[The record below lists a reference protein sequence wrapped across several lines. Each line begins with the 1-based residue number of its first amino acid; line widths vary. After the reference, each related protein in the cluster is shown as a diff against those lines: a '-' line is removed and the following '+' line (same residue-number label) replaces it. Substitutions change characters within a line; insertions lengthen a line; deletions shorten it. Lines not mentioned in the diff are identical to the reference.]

1 MRLYLQSMDRAPLV
15 TLEEAKMQVATWQKE
30 GKVVA
35 ACSGSFDLLHAGHVR
50 FLEEA
55 KLQGDVLVVL
65 LNSDVSIQGYKGPS
79 RPIIPE
85 QNRATLLT
93 ALRAVDLVML
103 FDDLTPL
110 AILDELRPN
119 VLVNGGDYGLDCIE
133 RPIVEAYGG
142 RIYIVE
148 RTTASEATSAI
159 IAKIRA
165 TE

>member
-1 MRLYLQSMDRAPLV
+1 MLLCVCIYNLWIARHLSHWKKQKCRSLPGKKKGRSWQRA
-15 TLEEAKMQVATWQKE
+15 
-30 GKVVA
+30 VV
-35 ACSGSFDLLHAGHVR
+35 
-50 FLEEA
+50 